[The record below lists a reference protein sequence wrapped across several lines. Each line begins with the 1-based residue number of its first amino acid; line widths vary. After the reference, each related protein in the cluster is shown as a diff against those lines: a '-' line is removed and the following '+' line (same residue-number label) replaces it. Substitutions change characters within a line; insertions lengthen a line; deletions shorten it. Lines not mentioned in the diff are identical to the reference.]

1 MLPFVLKKQVLPMAH
16 VQWKEG
22 RKYKMCTLVCP
33 CVLWETFAINVRT
46 LAETIAKM
54 DTYTVPTQQQYL

>member
-1 MLPFVLKKQVLPMAH
+1 MAH

-22 RKYKMCTLVCP
+22 RKYKMCKLVCP